1 MDDAQRLQ
9 SNLTRLREASSTQV
23 KSLEEQLAEKTELV
37 ASLELSLANRSD
49 YEEMKRE
56 LNVIKMVEFSTAASS
71 SSVTGAHDMTS
82 TNEGV
87 SGCNYTLLGHITLF
101 VGGVCGL
108 NTTASPSCR
117 PLHLNHLKC
126 SFWRRTE
133 VSSPLC
139 WSKRPHLSISR
150 PRPIYVCM
158 KWLLITLFVPCTGH
172 TVAGM
177 VD

>member
-1 MDDAQRLQ
+1 M
-9 SNLTRLREASSTQV
+9 

-87 SGCNYTLLGHITLF
+87 SGCNYSNNYTLLGHSTLF

-108 NTTASPSCR
+108 NTTASP
-117 PLHLNHLKC
+117 HAGH
-126 SFWRRTE
+126 
-133 VSSPLC
+133 
-139 WSKRPHLSISR
+139 SI
-150 PRPIYVCM
+150 
-158 KWLLITLFVPCTGH
+158 
-172 TVAGM
+172 
-177 VD
+177 